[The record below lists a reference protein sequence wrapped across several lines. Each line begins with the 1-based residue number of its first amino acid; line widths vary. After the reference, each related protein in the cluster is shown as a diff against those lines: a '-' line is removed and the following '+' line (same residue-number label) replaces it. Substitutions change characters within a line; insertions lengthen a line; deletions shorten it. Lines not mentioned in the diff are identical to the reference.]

1 MKKRIITTENLEED
15 LKIENHLRPQLLKDY
30 IGQEK
35 AKETLKIYIEAAKER
50 GAYAG
55 KPPIKVDKAQFEQE
69 YKLWK
74 SGQITAVTAMKHLG
88 LKPNTFYRRV
98 KEYENG

>member
-35 AKETLKIYIEAAKER
+35 AKETLKIYIEAAKSR
-50 GAYAG
+50 GR
-55 KPPIKVDKAQFEQE
+55 
-69 YKLWK
+69 
-74 SGQITAVTAMKHLG
+74 MKTSSHHFSRYP
-88 LKPNTFYRRV
+88 LKF
-98 KEYENG
+98 

>member
-1 MKKRIITTENLEED
+1 MQRSGIGKR
-15 LKIENHLRPQLLKDY
+15 KILQRQRE
-30 IGQEK
+30 G
-35 AKETLKIYIEAAKER
+35 IEAAKER

-74 SGQITAVTAMKHLG
+74 PVRVSASAEAHIT
-88 LKPNTFYRRV
+88 
-98 KEYENG
+98 EE